1 MARRKGP
8 QAQQAYEFIKKR
20 IQNFELAPG
29 APVSDHALEQELKTG
44 LTPQD
49 CAGAFAAAAAMLTMD
64 ALDSAEGAVDSF
76 TAGEVSIRTAAPSS
90 GGSRSAAARRL
101 LAPWLK
107 ERGFAFRGV
116 SG

>member
-1 MARRKGP
+1 MEEILTLCMAM
-8 QAQQAYEFIKKR
+8 
-20 IQNFELAPG
+20 G
-29 APVSDHALEQELKTG
+29 ASGEQEGLLRPLIEGVSAALEQELKTG

>member
-1 MARRKGP
+1 
-8 QAQQAYEFIKKR
+8 
-20 IQNFELAPG
+20 
-29 APVSDHALEQELKTG
+29 
-44 LTPQD
+44 
-49 CAGAFAAAAAMLTMD
+49 MD